1 MVLKPLVLSEL
12 SSTLFLELVYISFMI
27 VPFNSAS
34 LAFIRGTGL
43 KTQTPCKATREA
55 YNSLRYSPVIRDSS
69 WLRQAEDNLVNQKL
83 AVKILEKYGH
93 SVEIAENGSLAVEAF
108 KGRVAQGRPFDIILM
123 DVFMPFTGG
132 MEATELIR
140 SFTGQKAS
148 QLSASA
154 TVCNIHAVFCERPYG
169 NTTFLGSHES
179 YAFSTSDLLALSG
192 DQEVDI
198 PTLLG
203 CLLSDGGTIV
213 DYLTTVKT
221 WLDAVPNRVLTL
233 IHELGRTFDSGRMGS
248 CFRCSRRKRV
258 ITFTNA
264 GADDADGA
272 PVDSILPEFTML
284 LLLPL
289 SAVEQSWTVKSCCRS
304 MLLCHIQYEPKKPHH
319 GHWSKPSR
327 THSVIE
333 GSIEAAQQA
342 IIVQRNRSK
351 PRSVSSSTVA
361 ELEKIEAFR
370 ALTKEHSTTI
380 STAQGTPASISCG
393 HFIEP
398 FHQLQLYF
406 SS

>member
-1 MVLKPLVLSEL
+1 
-12 SSTLFLELVYISFMI
+12 
-27 VPFNSAS
+27 
-34 LAFIRGTGL
+34 
-43 KTQTPCKATREA
+43 
-55 YNSLRYSPVIRDSS
+55 
-69 WLRQAEDNLVNQKL
+69 
-83 AVKILEKYGH
+83 
-93 SVEIAENGSLAVEAF
+93 
-108 KGRVAQGRPFDIILM
+108 
-123 DVFMPFTGG
+123 
-132 MEATELIR
+132 
-140 SFTGQKAS
+140 
-148 QLSASA
+148 A

-179 YAFSTSDLLALSG
+179 YTFSTSDLLALSG

-333 GSIEAAQQA
+333 GSVEAAQQA

-406 SS
+406 SL